1 MLPGFRTDNAAHI
14 GGLAAGFG
22 IAYLCGTPTRGTLET
37 MWRAAGWFCVIL
49 TAVSFLKMY
58 LWFAASTQ

>member
-1 MLPGFRTDNAAHI
+1 VDNAAHI

-22 IAYLCGTPTRGTLET
+22 TAYLAGLPRLEGSGTEKL
-37 MWRAAGWFCVIL
+37 WRAASWVCILL

-58 LWFAASTQ
+58 LWFARVAQ